1 MVGNLI
7 DELSGLLIKAKT
19 KEAFLEHLQSGNIL
33 SNSIVFILDTHEI
46 WTQGQYWP
54 CPYTKDEIN
63 ALFAQVSNA
72 INQVTAL
79 YSELN
84 GKLSEYQYSTNQLIE
99 EKSQEATIALAA
111 EVARASEQESKLSA
125 SVSSLSQNLAT
136 ESSRAAAAEEALRTS
151 KVDKVE
157 GKSLVLDT
165 EIEKLSG
172 LNSQETINTNTKVS
186 LEEVA
191 STTLY
196 KQYSI
201 KQGGTQI
208 GTIDIPK
215 DQSITEGSIKV
226 VTESDSPYAGA
237 VIGDKYFDFISPN
250 SPTGHVYVQA
260 NELVDTYNQGDG
272 IKVEGKI
279 ISIKVDPSTETFLTL
294 GSNGMKISGVQDA
307 LNTKVDKV
315 TGKSLVSDVLITKL
329 TNLDSQENI
338 TSNIADAKKVGTDA
352 QLSLDSHAS
361 NTANPHKVTKDQ
373 VGLGNVDNTS
383 DINKPIS
390 NATKTALDEIN
401 TKISWLTIE

>member
-19 KEAFLEHLQSGNIL
+19 KEAFQEHLQSGNIL

-54 CPYTKDEIN
+54 CPYTKDEID
-63 ALFAQVSNA
+63 ALFIQVNNA

-84 GKLSEYQYSTNQLIE
+84 GKISEYQYNTNQLIE

-111 EVARASEQESKLSA
+111 EIARASEQESKLSE
-125 SVSSLSQNLAT
+125 SVSSLSQSLTT

-172 LNSQETINTNTKVS
+172 LNSQETINTSTKVS
-186 LEEVA
+186 LEEVS

-201 KQGGTQI
+201 KQGGIQI

-226 VTESDSPYAGA
+226 VTEPDSPYAGA
-237 VIGDKYFDFISPN
+237 VIGDKYFDFISSN

-294 GSNGMKISGVQDA
+294 GSNGIKISGVQDA

-315 TGKSLVSDVLITKL
+315 TGKSLVSDDQITKL
-329 TNLDSQENI
+329 TDLDSQESI
-338 TSNIADAKKVGTDA
+338 TSNIADAKKAGTDA
-352 QLSLDSHAS
+352 QSSLDSHAS
-361 NTANPHKVTKDQ
+361 NTANPHEVTKDQ

-383 DINKPIS
+383 DIDKPIS
-390 NATKTALDEIN
+390 NATKTALDDLT